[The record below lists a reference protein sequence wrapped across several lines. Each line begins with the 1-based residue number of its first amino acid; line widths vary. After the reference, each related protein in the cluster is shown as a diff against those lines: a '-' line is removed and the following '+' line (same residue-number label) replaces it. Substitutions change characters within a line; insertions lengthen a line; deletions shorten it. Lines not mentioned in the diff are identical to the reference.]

1 MKHQT
6 LKVSFSDGAYYRYGG
21 NYKNFSMAWQY
32 SWLGKPNQ
40 PCAACWTSVSN
51 LALGGT
57 NEPRNRYDP
66 ALLLLHC
73 LEIAVW
79 GQAGFWLQILPGR
92 YTAYYFSI
100 MNYATVVWGDVG
112 APRH

>member
-1 MKHQT
+1 M
-6 LKVSFSDGAYYRYGG
+6 LGCCGAVKQNRLLA
-21 NYKNFSMAWQY
+21 FAR
-32 SWLGKPNQ
+32 
-40 PCAACWTSVSN
+40 TI
-51 LALGGT
+51 LALLLFVG
-57 NEPRNRYDP
+57 